1 MHFQIQYIYRIPNR
15 KNVLYI
21 NSYEQ
26 QGHEKE
32 IIKLILTDSDLAE
45 SLR

>member
-1 MHFQIQYIYRIPNR
+1 MHFQIQYIYRISNR
-15 KNVLYI
+15 KNIFNI

-26 QGHEKE
+26 EGHEKE
-32 IIKLILTDSDLAE
+32 IIKLILTGSDLAE